1 MSAKRVRPVSKVA
14 PAAGASTPKVAPA
27 PAPAPAPPPAW
38 VAKLAG
44 LGRSPLGY
52 ILASIFILA
61 PCYWQARI
69 QAGDLSSH
77 IYNSWLAQL
86 AEAGKLPGL
95 VVVNQATNMLFD
107 RLLSGLFGALGPD
120 LAQRIA
126 VSIAVLIFVWGAF
139 AFVSAASGRR
149 AWSLL
154 PCLAV
159 LAYGWVFH
167 MGFFDF
173 YLGLGLNFWGLALAW
188 DMQPKR
194 MAAALAVF
202 ILAFFAHAL
211 ACAWGL
217 AFVAFLWAAKRM
229 GESKRLQ
236 VTGVALGALIA
247 AVLIVGNAWRT
258 QWSFDQFKLITGADQ
273 LRVYDDKYDILFLA
287 LLVVWALML
296 VQLIRQQG
304 GRQIWLGLP
313 LQFCVLSAAGVFL
326 LPDVISVPGYR
337 HNLVYI
343 AERMSL
349 GVAVCICALLAS
361 AQTRALQQWAMAAV
375 GVVFFG
381 FLFHDE
387 SALNAFEGRM
397 RQMAMSLPAGQ
408 RVLSGAD
415 DPSLRINAMA
425 HMIDRACIGHCY
437 SYANYEPST
446 WQFRVRAVAP
456 NPYVASDY
464 RDSFELQMGR
474 YMVKPQ
480 DLPLYEITLDDQ
492 GNQIIVNLQSGVPNG
507 IKLCK
512 ILPDIL

>member
-1 MSAKRVRPVSKVA
+1 MSVKRVRRVSKTSSAPAVSPIPTNAPVS
-14 PAAGASTPKVAPA
+14 
-27 PAPAPAPPPAW
+27 APPPEW
-38 VAKLAG
+38 VAKLAA
-44 LGRSPLGY
+44 LGQSPLGY
-52 ILASIFILA
+52 TLASILVLL

-77 IYNSWLAQL
+77 VYNSWLAQL
-86 AEAGKLPGL
+86 IDAGKLPGL
-95 VVVNQATNMLFD
+95 VVAQQATNILFNQI
-107 RLLSGLFGALGPD
+107 LSALFRTLGPD

-126 VSIAVLIFVWGAF
+126 VSMAVLVFVWGAF

-154 PCLAV
+154 PCIAM

-173 YLGLGLNFWGLALAW
+173 YLGLGLSFWGLALAW
-188 DMQPKR
+188 ELQPR
-194 MAAALAVF
+194 RIAAAMAVF
-202 ILAFFAHAL
+202 VLALLAHAL

-229 GESKRLQ
+229 GETRLLQ
-236 VTGVALGALIA
+236 VTGVALGALIV
-247 AVLIVGNAWRT
+247 AVIAVDSAWRT
-258 QWSFDQFKLITGADQ
+258 RWSSDQLKLITGADQ
-273 LRVYDDKYDILFLA
+273 VRVFDDKYDALFLA
-287 LLVVWALML
+287 LLVVWGLML
-296 VQLIRQQG
+296 TEAVRQRG
-304 GRQIWLGLP
+304 GRQILLGLP

-326 LPDVISVPGYR
+326 LPGGISIPGYR

-361 AQTRALQQWAMAAV
+361 AKPRAWQQWSMAAV
-375 GVVFFG
+375 AVVFFG

-397 RQMAMSLPAGQ
+397 QQMVMRLPAGQ
-408 RVLSGAD
+408 RIVSGVN
-415 DPSLRINAMA
+415 DPSLRVNAMA
-425 HMIDRACIGHCY
+425 HMIDRVCIGRCY

-456 NPYVASDY
+456 NPYVASSY
-464 RDSFELQMGR
+464 ADSFALQTGQ
-474 YMVKPQ
+474 YIVKPK
-480 DLPLYEITLDDQ
+480 DLPLYELTLDDQ
-492 GNQIIVNLQSGVPNG
+492 GNQIIVSLQAEAATVS
-507 IKLCK
+507 KFCK

>member
-1 MSAKRVRPVSKVA
+1 MPAKRVRPELKATSA
-14 PAAGASTPKVAPA
+14 PAVS
-27 PAPAPAPPPAW
+27 APPPAW
-38 VAKLAG
+38 MAKLG
-44 LGRSPLGY
+44 VLGY
-52 ILASIFILA
+52 ILASILVLL

-86 AEAGKLPGL
+86 TEAGKLPGL
-95 VVVNQATNMLFD
+95 VVVNQATNILFD
-107 RLLSGLFGALGPD
+107 RILSGLFGALGPD

-126 VSIAVLIFVWGAF
+126 VSIAVLTFVWGAF

-173 YLGLGLNFWGLALAW
+173 YLGLGLSFWGLALAW

-194 MAAALAVF
+194 IAAALPVF
-202 ILAFFAHAL
+202 VLAFLAHAL

-229 GESKRLQ
+229 GKSRMLQ
-236 VTGVALGALIA
+236 VTGIALAALVAARIMVSGAWETRWSADQIA
-247 AVLIVGNAWRT
+247 
-258 QWSFDQFKLITGADQ
+258 LITGADQ
-273 LRVYDDKYDILFLA
+273 LRVFDDKYYILFFA
-287 LLVVWALML
+287 LLAVWGWML
-296 VQLIRQQG
+296 ADLFRQRGWPQIR
-304 GRQIWLGLP
+304 LGLP
-313 LQFCVLSAAGVFL
+313 LQLCILSAAGVFL
-326 LPDVISVPGYR
+326 LPSRISIPGYR
-337 HNLVYI
+337 HALVYI
-343 AERMSL
+343 AERLSL
-349 GVAVCICALLAS
+349 GAAVCICALLAS
-361 AQTRALQQWAMAAV
+361 AQTRASRQWAMAAV

-387 SALNAFEGRM
+387 SALNAFEGNMQR
-397 RQMAMSLPAGQ
+397 MAMRLPPGQ
-408 RVLSGAD
+408 RVVSGAE
-415 DPSLRINAMA
+415 DPTLRVNALA
-425 HMIDRACIGHCY
+425 HMIDRVCIGHCY

-464 RDSFELQMGR
+464 ADSFLLQTGR
-474 YMVKPQ
+474 YIVKPQ

-492 GNQIIVNLQSGVPNG
+492 GNQIVVSLQAGAPNG
-507 IKLCK
+507 TRLCK
-512 ILPDIL
+512 ILPDIP

>member
-1 MSAKRVRPVSKVA
+1 MSAKRARRVSKPPSSSAVA
-14 PAAGASTPKVAPA
+14 PTPTS
-27 PAPAPAPPPAW
+27 APPPEW
-38 VAKLAG
+38 VAKLAT
-44 LGRSPLGY
+44 LGQSPLGY
-52 ILASIFILA
+52 ALASLLVLL

-77 IYNSWLAQL
+77 VYNSWLAQL
-86 AEAGKLPGL
+86 IDAGKLPGL
-95 VVVNQATNMLFD
+95 VLAHPATNILFNQI
-107 RLLSGLFGALGPD
+107 LSGLFRTLGPD

-126 VSIAVLIFVWGAF
+126 VSLAVLVFVWGAF

-149 AWSLL
+149 AWSVL
-154 PCLAV
+154 PCIAM

-173 YLGLGLNFWGLALAW
+173 YLGLGLSFWGLALAW

-202 ILAFFAHAL
+202 ALAFLAHGL

-229 GESKRLQ
+229 GETRLLQ
-236 VTGVALGALIA
+236 VTGVALGALIV
-247 AVLIVGNAWRT
+247 AVIAVDSAWRT
-258 QWSFDQFKLITGADQ
+258 HWSSDQLKLITGADQ
-273 LRVYDDKYDILFLA
+273 VRVFDDKYDALFAA
-287 LLVVWALML
+287 LLVVWGWML
-296 VQLIRQQG
+296 AELIRQRG
-304 GRQIWLGLP
+304 GRQILFGLP

-326 LPDVISVPGYR
+326 LPGTITIPGYR

-349 GVAVCICALLAS
+349 AVAVCLCALLAS
-361 AQTRALQQWAMAAV
+361 AKVRAWPQLCMAAV
-375 GVVFFG
+375 GAVFFG

-397 RQMAMSLPAGQ
+397 QRMVMRLPAGQ
-408 RVLSGAD
+408 RIVSGAN
-415 DPSLRINAMA
+415 DPSLRVNAMA
-425 HMIDRACIGHCY
+425 HMIDRVCIGRCY

-456 NPYVASDY
+456 NPYVASSY
-464 RDSFELQMGR
+464 ADSFALQTGQ
-474 YMVKPQ
+474 YIVKPK
-480 DLPLYEITLDDQ
+480 DLPLYQVTLDDQ
-492 GNQIIVNLQSGVPNG
+492 GNQIIVSLRAGAPAES
-507 IKLCK
+507 KFCK

>member
-1 MSAKRVRPVSKVA
+1 MSAKRVRPVPKAASSA
-14 PAAGASTPKVAPA
+14 PTAPKPA
-27 PAPAPAPPPAW
+27 PAPAPAW
-38 VAKLAG
+38 VAKLAP
-44 LGRSPLGY
+44 LGRCPLGY
-52 ILASIFILA
+52 ILSSIAVLM

-86 AEAGKLPGL
+86 TEAGKLPGL
-95 VVVNQATNMLFD
+95 VVVNQATNILFD

-126 VSIAVLIFVWGAF
+126 VSFAVLIFVWGAF

-154 PCLAV
+154 PCLAM

-173 YLGLGLNFWGLALAW
+173 YLGMGLSFWGLALAW

-202 ILAFFAHAL
+202 VLAFLAHAL

-217 AFVAFLWAAKRM
+217 AFVAFLWAGKRM
-229 GESKRLQ
+229 GENKRLQ

-247 AVLIVGNAWRT
+247 AVLIVSNAWRT
-258 QWSFDQFKLITGADQ
+258 RRFPGQFQLITGADQ
-273 LRVYDDKYDILFLA
+273 LRVYDGKYDILFAA

-296 VQLIRQQG
+296 VEVIRQRG
-304 GRQIWLGLP
+304 GRQIRLGWP

-326 LPDVISVPGYR
+326 LPDVISIPGYR

-349 GVAVCICALLAS
+349 GAAVCLCALLAS
-361 AQTRALQQWAMAAV
+361 AKPRALPQWAMAAV
-375 GVVFFG
+375 AVVFFG

-387 SALNAFEGRM
+387 SALNAFEGNI
-397 RQMAMSLPAGQ
+397 RQMVIHLPAGQ
-408 RVLSGAD
+408 RVVSGAE
-415 DPSLRINAMA
+415 DPSLRVNAMA

-464 RDSFELQMGR
+464 ADSFALQTGR
-474 YMVKPQ
+474 YIVKPG
-480 DLPLYEITLDDQ
+480 DLPLYEVTLDEQ
-492 GNQIIVNLQSGVPNG
+492 GSQIIVILQAGAPNG
-507 IKLCK
+507 TKICK